1 MFGARSKAGW
11 WRRGLAVPAGVMS
24 VVLVV
29 GVVQAVASG
38 PAPASGTAPVTPP
51 PPPPSPQ
58 HGSAALAPPPA
69 TTGSSTATAVTADGQ
84 ASPVSCG
91 QTITASTTLTANL
104 SCANGSNGI
113 VIGANSVVLNLNGH
127 LISGSG
133 GVGVSTNFA
142 SDTIENGYVLGFSF
156 DVGVS
161 GSSDVVTAMQ
171 TAGAGSYG
179 VLFFAV
185 AKKGQVTNSTSEQ
198 NGIDGV
204 ADLGV
209 SDIVK
214 ADHLLN
220 NSQYGLQ
227 EGGSGALVTGNV
239 ANGNGIGQATDGIAV
254 TGTFPVNTV
263 TGNVANDNGAFG
275 INAPSPS
282 IDGGG
287 NKAQGN
293 TNQAQCLGIACS

>member
-1 MFGARSKAGW
+1 
-11 WRRGLAVPAGVMS
+11 VPAGAMA

-38 PAPASGTAPVTPP
+38 VAPATGTAPVPP
-51 PPPPSPQ
+51 PTSTVSPQ
-58 HGSAALAPPPA
+58 QPSAAPQPLAA
-69 TTGSSTATAVTADGQ
+69 AGNSTATAVTADGQ
-84 ASPVSCG
+84 AATITCG
-91 QTITASTTLTANL
+91 QTITVSTTLTANL
-104 SCANGSNGI
+104 NCPNSTGGI
-113 VIGANSVVLNLNGH
+113 AIGANSVVLNLNDH

-142 SDTIENGYVLGFSF
+142 SDTIENGYVLGFGF

-179 VLFFAV
+179 VLFFAG
-185 AKKGQVTNSTSEQ
+185 AKKSQVTNSTSEQ

-220 NSQYGLQ
+220 NNQYGLQ
-227 EGGSGALVTGNV
+227 EDGSGALVTGNV
-239 ANGNGIGQATDGIAV
+239 ANGNGIGQTTDGIQV
-254 TGTFPVNTV
+254 SGTFPVNTV
-263 TGNVANDNGAFG
+263 TGNTANGNGAFG
-275 INAPSPS
+275 IDAPSPS

-293 TNQAQCLGIACS
+293 TKQAQCLGIACA